1 MPVIRAIS
9 HSRPEFASVIV
20 DSSSERWMYVIEL
33 DNLRSPTSFDTPSRT
48 TARRDLRRLYE
59 NAECDLRNASA
70 DINRTIEQ

>member
-1 MPVIRAIS
+1 M
-9 HSRPEFASVIV
+9 
-20 DSSSERWMYVIEL
+20 DGYVIEL

-59 NAECDLRNASA
+59 NAECDLRNAFA